1 MACPCRTYDSVS
13 RHHEDS
19 CLDGAQHRNTVGLQR
34 GEAQVTGKRVKGL
47 AWGS

>member
-1 MACPCRTYDSVS
+1 MARMARPCRTDDSAS

-34 GEAQVTGKRVKGL
+34 GEAQGTVKGL